1 VGGVT
6 SPISLGWFVAA
17 TLLLLGA
24 HMVRAVRWGFL
35 FPKAK
40 AGDDRAGLL
49 VGLSIGY
56 AINALVPLRI
66 GELFRA
72 LVAKRLRGDRL
83 AEVLAT
89 ILIERTADLLVLALV
104 FVATWQWATDPVQS
118 LRIAAF
124 FAATG
129 FVVAGGILALR
140 WSRGLRSLLWKA
152 AGVFNPRI
160 RVGLADLSWSAGE
173 ILAGLSVAGWRFTL
187 TTVAMWGLYGAA
199 FGTFAHAAGVSFGA
213 VSDALLQHPLTSPTL
228 NLASPAAGIG
238 SLHLYTFIIAPILL
252 ILLLDRLARTTDIA
266 RAVQPLLDLGKSGRA
281 SHVARRDRFHAE
293 DGYTDFL
300 DALFSNSR
308 RAVSG
313 FGMRAIDDCVVHHFY
328 HGGSEALTALVET
341 ETGLLIRKFALG
353 DAAPKLRT
361 QADWLRRH
369 ASDHLPLAQVID
381 DHRSSGAFQYDM
393 PLVPGAVGF
402 SDAIHADPAPVNRA
416 RLTHVLDRIDALHG
430 NSALG
435 DAPQA
440 LVDRYIDE
448 KVVANASA
456 IVDFARRQIGG
467 SDFAINGVTFDLDE
481 WQRLADR
488 DWLSTQMRRR
498 HAATIHGDLT
508 IENIIV
514 APEHAHGL
522 YIIDPNPENLFDS
535 PLIDW
540 AKMMQSLHL
549 GYEGLNLTAACA
561 VDTGALRLP
570 LARTEAYAQLHTTL
584 EDEIE
589 ARFDADAVREV
600 YFHEIVNYLRL
611 TPYKIRQSVERG
623 LAFFACSSLLLRRYE
638 ERFA

>member
-1 VGGVT
+1 MPGIAT
-6 SPISLGWFVAA
+6 GWFALA
-17 TLLLLGA
+17 TLLLLAA

-35 FPKAK
+35 FPKTR
-40 AGDDRAGLL
+40 AGANRAGLL

-66 GELFRA
+66 GEVFRA
-72 LVAKRLRGDRL
+72 LVAKKLRGDRL

-89 ILIERTADLLVLALV
+89 ILVERITDLLVLALV
-104 FVATWQWATDPVQS
+104 FTATWRLAADPQES
-118 LRIAAF
+118 LRTAAL
-124 FAATG
+124 FAAVG
-129 FVVAGGILALR
+129 LAIAGTVLALR
-140 WSRGLRSLLWKA
+140 WSRRLRSLLWKV
-152 AGVFNPRI
+152 AGLFNPRI

-187 TTVAMWGLYGAA
+187 TTVAMWSLYAA
-199 FGTFAHAAGVSFGA
+199 SFAVFARAAGSSLAGVA
-213 VSDALLQHPLTSPTL
+213 DALLLHPLASPTL
-228 NLASPAAGIG
+228 TRTAANLDGIG
-238 SLHLYTFIIAPILL
+238 LYAFIIAPILL
-252 ILLLDRLARTTDIA
+252 ILLLDWLARATNIA
-266 RAVQPLLDLGKSGRA
+266 RVVRPLLDLGKSGRA
-281 SHVARRDRFHAE
+281 SHFARSDRFRAE

-313 FGMRAIDDCVVHHFY
+313 FGMRAVDDCVVHRFY

-353 DAAPKLRT
+353 DAAPKLRI

-369 ASDHLPLAQVID
+369 ASDHLPLAEVIG
-381 DHRSSGAFQYDM
+381 DHRSSGAFRYDM
-393 PLVPGAVGF
+393 PLVTGAVGF
-402 SDAIHADPAPVNRA
+402 SDAIHADPAPANHA
-416 RLTHVLDRIDALHG
+416 RLTHVLDRVDALHG
-430 NSALG
+430 NSAKG
-435 DAPQA
+435 AAPQQ
-440 LVDRYIDE
+440 LIDRYIDE
-448 KVVANASA
+448 KIVANAA
-456 IVDFARRQIGG
+456 TIVDFARRHIGG
-467 SDFAINGVTFDLDE
+467 SEFALNGAAFDLEE
-481 WQRLADR
+481 WRRLADR
-488 DWLSTQMRRR
+488 DWLDAQMRRR
-498 HAATIHGDLT
+498 DAATIHGDLT

-549 GYEGLNLTAACA
+549 GYEGLNMTAVCT
-561 VDTGALRLP
+561 VERSGLRLP
-570 LARTEAYAQLHTTL
+570 LARSEAYAQLHKTL
-584 EDEIE
+584 ETEIE
-589 ARFDADAVREV
+589 ARFDADTVREV

-623 LAFFACSSLLLRRYE
+623 LAFFACSTLLLRRYE